1 MANVQNLKPIKKGQL
16 SKEEAK
22 RRGSLGGKKSAE
34 VRRSMKS
41 FRQVFEEELDDEKL
55 QKIFNAMYKRALNG
69 DTRSAEF
76 IRDTA
81 GQKPVE
87 KTQIIDPPTILLER
101 PVDESLL

>member
-1 MANVQNLKPIKKGQL
+1 MANEQNLIPNSQR
-16 SKEEAK
+16 SPKELREMCRK
-22 RRGSLGGKKSAE
+22 GGKKSGE
-34 VRRSMKS
+34 VRRAMKS
-41 FRQVFEEELDDEKL
+41 FREVFEEQLDDKKL
-55 QKIFNAMYKRALNG
+55 QEIFKAMYKKALKG